1 MNSRA
6 RILAILLVSISFCD
20 VNIVNASIFDRI
32 LRKVEQAGN
41 EVASAQDKI
50 VSVRNKARDAVAS
63 AQNKVMEVR
72 NKARDAVSLA
82 QNKVME
88 ARDKAIATKDKVVTT
103 VKDQARLAKDKLM
116 DVKDQ
121 AIATKDRIV
130 QEAKKG
136 VSRLSEQVTDTM
148 SKVGE
153 IAQEAQRTTDQVL
166 AIAGNVNIPGDQV
179 TVAGIA
185 DSVAETN
192 GQEETATTDQDD
204 VIQDQDEQVF
214 PEEVIAKID
223 KLMPSKEAIDQL
235 KSISFDGMPI
245 TDEDIPYLIE
255 RLKKFASE
263 GIKKILLSFRKTSIS
278 LNGAMQILE
287 GLKSYPQFVS
297 GLTFSGNALG
307 DEGALSIASNLSNF
321 PMLKYLF
328 FSDMGISGDGAVAII
343 SMINQMSKNDE
354 RTSIQLIDLSNNKIK
369 DEYLKTLV
377 QSWNETKDNEQMML
391 MLHDN
396 PFKNT
401 VSIDIPS
408 NIKLVLK

>member
-1 MNSRA
+1 MNSKTK
-6 RILAILLVSISFCD
+6 ILAILLVSISFCD
-20 VNIVNASIFDRI
+20 LNIVHASTSLFSRI
-32 LRKVEQAGN
+32 MQKVEKAKDT
-41 EVASAQDKI
+41 VTSAK
-50 VSVRNKARDAVAS
+50 
-63 AQNKVMEVR
+63 NKVL
-72 NKARDAVSLA
+72 AV
-82 QNKVME
+82 K
-88 ARDKAIATKDKVVTT
+88 DKAMSAKDQIMSVKDKVMT
-103 VKDQARLAKDKLM
+103 VKDLIMQG
-116 DVKDQ
+116 
-121 AIATKDRIV
+121 
-130 QEAKKG
+130 KKG
-136 VSRLSEQVTDTM
+136 GLSGLAANAKEAM

-153 IAQEAQRTTDQVL
+153 IVKDAKGAKDKVVEIAKQLKTSETKVSDKISDATDKVNKENETDKIATTTPEQAEAVKLISSENSDESEVPN
-166 AIAGNVNIPGDQV
+166 AV
-179 TVAGIA
+179 TP
-185 DSVAETN
+185 E
-192 GQEETATTDQDD
+192 QEET
-204 VIQDQDEQVF
+204 VF
-214 PEEVIAKID
+214 SEEVIAKID
-223 KLMPSKEAIDQL
+223 KLMPSKESIDQL

-245 TDEDIPYLIE
+245 TDEDVPYLIE